1 MAAQSINNMESW
13 EIEVSRQL
21 YQDLLKVISVPFWI
35 AVLSLLALPEVFIL
49 FVPAFWMASFVGCA
63 MDLMISF
70 HLVFSSLFLWLER
83 VGNGFWTCC
92 LNGREGDC
100 VNNLG
105 PCLPQWAWGLHL
117 LLGQSPQNQA
127 PKFYSHSSPAHS
139 IIWGRLWGLLPNP
152 AGSFQIDFW
161 GEECLMF
168 IGFQSVLKPQSQW
181 ANQTILCGAATV
193 HLAHWEAR

>member
-35 AVLSLLALPEVFIL
+35 AVLSLVALPEVFIL
-49 FVPAFWMASFVGCA
+49 FVLAFWMASFVGCA

-70 HLVFSSLFLWLER
+70 HLVFSSLFLWLEW

-105 PCLPQWAWGLHL
+105 PCPPQWAGGLHL
-117 LLGQSPQNQA
+117 LPGQSPQNQA
-127 PKFYSHSSPAHS
+127 PPNSVLIPAMLTPVF
-139 IIWGRLWGLLPNP
+139 WAGRGILPNS
-152 AGSFQIDFW
+152 AGIFQTYCW
-161 GEECLMF
+161 GEECPLF
-168 IGFQSVLKPQSQW
+168 IGFQSVLKLQNQS
-181 ANQTILCGAATV
+181 ANQTILCWAATV
-193 HLAHWEAR
+193 HPPYWEGK